1 MNLLVFNLKH
11 VLSLLKYV
19 LEFFKVFFQD
29 TSTEHEKSFTCRKQ
43 FKASFAIEQG
53 KLEGDRH
60 SILPWLYNYINHRRK
75 EFYIIYTEDIIYTKD
90 LASL

>member
-19 LEFFKVFFQD
+19 LEFLKCFSKILLQD
-29 TSTEHEKSFTCRKQ
+29 NKKSFTCRKQ
-43 FKASFAIEQG
+43 FKVRFAIERG
-53 KLEGDRH
+53 KLESDRH

-75 EFYIIYTEDIIYTKD
+75 DFYIIYTEDIIYTKD